1 MTRPRAFAAVISND
15 QILMAKHVYPDKI
28 FWTLPGGG
36 LEIGETFEE
45 AVVREVKEEVNLDVE
60 VVEFLFSSQYSGGE
74 ERCYL
79 VRRLDDKV
87 PLLGFDPELDC
98 DHQTLSEVKWHSIV
112 SMKHDLHV
120 SKVIEAM
127 KIAL

>member
-15 QILMAKHVYPDKI
+15 QILMTKHVYPDKT

-45 AVVREVKEEVNLDVE
+45 AVVREVKEEVDLDVE
-60 VVEFLFSSQYSGGE
+60 VVAYLFSSQYSGGE
-74 ERCYL
+74 ERAYL
-79 VRRLDDKV
+79 VRRLDDKA
-87 PLLGFDPELDC
+87 PLLGFDPELDYE
-98 DHQTLSEVKWHSIV
+98 HQTLSKVKWHSIE
-112 SMKHDLHV
+112 SMKYDLHV

>member
-1 MTRPRAFAAVISND
+1 MTRPRAFAAVINKD
-15 QILMAKHVYPDKI
+15 QILMTKHIFPDKT
-28 FWTLPGGG
+28 FWTLPRGG

-60 VVEFLFSSQYSGGE
+60 VLEYLFSSQYSGGE

-79 VRRLDDKV
+79 VRLLDGKV

-98 DHQTLSEVKWHSIV
+98 DQQTLSEVKWHSIE

>member
-15 QILMAKHVYPDKI
+15 QILMTKHVYPDKT

-45 AVVREVKEEVNLDVE
+45 AVLREVKEEVNLDVE
-60 VVEFLFSSQYSGGE
+60 VVEYLFSSQYSGGE

-79 VRRLDDKV
+79 VRRLDDKA
-87 PLLGFDPELDC
+87 PLLGFDPELDY
-98 DHQTLSEVKWHSIV
+98 DYQTLSEVKWHSIE
-112 SMKHDLHV
+112 SMKYDLHV